1 MTPSVHDQLVDVRT
15 KIRQARFRNDIAAL
29 AVLEPQLDRL
39 LDAYA
44 KELLHHAPHHTEH
57 H

>member
-44 KELLHHAPHHTEH
+44 KELHHAPHRTEH